1 MRIAKGPPMSSMS
14 RLGTVAAL
22 IVAASASQAP
32 AQIAEAPEPIEVS
45 WQHEGVFGT
54 FDRAAAQRGF
64 QVYREVCS
72 GCHGLTYVAFRNL
85 TQLGFSEEQ
94 VRALAAEYTVEDGP
108 DDTGEMF
115 ERPAI
120 PADPIP
126 PPYPNPQAARAANG
140 GALPPELSLITKARA
155 GGTDYV
161 YSLMVGYEEPPAEVE
176 AEAPEGLYYNAY
188 FPGHWIAMPPPL
200 SEGLVAYADGTE
212 ATVPQMA
219 ADVATFLTWA
229 AEPTLEQRKQTGLKV
244 MLFLIVFTGLCYAT
258 LRKIWADAH

>member
-1 MRIAKGPPMSSMS
+1 MSPL
-14 RLGTVAAL
+14 RTVSAAAL
-22 IVAASASQAP
+22 VLVASAFEIS
-32 AQIAEAPEPIEVS
+32 AQIAEAPEPIALS
-45 WQHEGVFGT
+45 WPHDGIFGA

-72 GCHGLTYVAFRNL
+72 ACHGLTYVAFRNL
-85 TQLGFSEEQ
+85 ADLGFGEEE
-94 VRALAAEYTVEDGP
+94 VRALAAEYTVTDGP
-108 DDTGEMF
+108 DDTGEIF
-115 ERPAI
+115 ERPAV

-155 GGTDYV
+155 DGTDYV
-161 YSLMVGYEEPPAEVE
+161 YSLLVGYEEPPADI
-176 AEAPEGLYYNAY
+176 EAPAGMYYNAY

-200 SEGLVAYADGTE
+200 QEGIVSYADGTE

-219 ADVATFLTWA
+219 ADVTTFLTWA
-229 AEPTLEQRKQTGLKV
+229 GEPTLEQRKQSGLKV

-258 LRKIWADAH
+258 MRKVWADAH

>member
-1 MRIAKGPPMSSMS
+1 MSPLRII
-14 RLGTVAAL
+14 GTAALVAAASML
-22 IVAASASQAP
+22 GHPARAA
-32 AQIAEAPEPIEVS
+32 ENGGLVDMS
-45 WQHEGVFGT
+45 WQHDGLFGT

-72 GCHGLTYVAFRNL
+72 ACHGLTYIAFRNL
-85 TQLGFSEEQ
+85 AELGFSEEQ
-94 VRALAAEYTVEDGP
+94 IRALAAEYSVEDGP
-108 DDTGEMF
+108 NDEGEMF
-115 ERPAI
+115 ERPAV

-126 PPYPNPQAARAANG
+126 PPYPNPQAARVANG

-161 YSLMVGYEEPPAEVE
+161 YSLMVGYEEPPADEPERE
-176 AEAPEGLYYNAY
+176 ALYYNAY

-200 SEGLVAYADGTE
+200 SEGVVSYEDGTE

-229 AEPTLEQRKQTGLKV
+229 GEPTLEERKQTGLKV
-244 MLFLIVFTGLCYAT
+244 TLFLIVFTGLAYAT
-258 LRKIWADAH
+258 MRKIWADAH

>member
-1 MRIAKGPPMSSMS
+1 MSMSMSSL
-14 RLGTVAAL
+14 RTLGAAAL
-22 IVAASASQAP
+22 VLLAGVLESSAQV
-32 AQIAEAPEPIEVS
+32 AEAPEPIQVD
-45 WQHEGVFGT
+45 WQHEGLFGA

-72 GCHGLTYVAFRNL
+72 GCHGLTFVAFRNL
-85 TQLGFSEEQ
+85 MALGFSEDQ
-94 VRALAAEYTVEDGP
+94 VRALAAEYTVTDGP
-108 DDTGEMF
+108 DENGEMF
-115 ERPAI
+115 ERPAV

-126 PPYPNPQAARAANG
+126 PPYPNDQAARVANG

-155 GGTDYV
+155 GGSDYV
-161 YSLMVGYEEPPAEVE
+161 YSLLVGYEDPPAE

-219 ADVATFLTWA
+219 ADVTTFLTWA
-229 AEPTLEQRKQTGLKV
+229 GEPTLEQRKQSGLKV
-244 MLFLIVFTGLCYAT
+244 MLFLLVFTGLCYAT
-258 LRKIWADAH
+258 MRKVWADAH